1 MKSLIKYKIH
11 LAAVATITLWGLF
24 SYAYI
29 GVEDGSSGLS
39 LLGWVHVLFHIPGL
53 FLVTQCKGTYTNAD
67 LPVVAMIS
75 WLIYVTL
82 AVGIVHAAHLFF
94 GSKKTT

>member
-1 MKSLIKYKIH
+1 MKSLIKYKMQ
-11 LAAVATITLWGLF
+11 LVAFATVTLWGLF
-24 SYAYI
+24 SYAYL

-39 LLGWVHVLFHIPGL
+39 FPGWMHVGFHIPGL

-67 LPVVAMIS
+67 LPVIAMIS

-82 AVGIVHAAHLFF
+82 AVGIVHAMHLFF
-94 GSKKTT
+94 GRKKTT